1 MTDRP
6 SWLVDDAGFDLGPP
20 LVSPRV
26 HFFIEGVETK
36 STRVARATTLIP
48 TAACIRM
55 NFARG
60 GPDKLPLFEPR
71 AVKSPSEVCG
81 EVKQ

>member
-6 SWLVDDAGFDLGPP
+6 SWLVDDAGFDLGAP

-36 STRVARATTLIP
+36 STRVARATTSIP
-48 TAACIRM
+48 TAACTRM

-60 GPDKLPLFEPR
+60 SPDKSPLFEPR
-71 AVKSPSEVCG
+71 AVKSPSEVCA
-81 EVKQ
+81 EVEQ